1 MKQNF
6 HYCVNPISTF
16 SMIRKVTALKTKQ
29 LRGSNTDYFVSPV
42 KKPQC
47 ICHCVTKS
55 CTNAPDRLATASA
68 ATHIS
73 ACFTC
78 FNRRSGSDH
87 ISPIQTVYFT
97 HCKREKNYTLCIS
110 FVFPALVCAWLGLW
124 LQQGSGKSH
133 KAQPLI
139 ILMPSD
145 VHLSGAYSKPKHTH
159 AQKYACLQCINHRI

>member
-6 HYCVNPISTF
+6 HYCVNLISTF
-16 SMIRKVTALKTKQ
+16 SVIRKVTALKTKQ

-97 HCKREKNYTLCIS
+97 HCKREKKWYTLYIFCLS
-110 FVFPALVCAWLGLW
+110 SSGLCLFRLMTATGQRKEGCKCHLVR
-124 LQQGSGKSH
+124 SV
-133 KAQPLI
+133 I
-139 ILMPSD
+139 
-145 VHLSGAYSKPKHTH
+145 KH
-159 AQKYACLQCINHRI
+159 NR

>member
-16 SMIRKVTALKTKQ
+16 SMIRKVTALNTKQ
-29 LRGSNTDYFVSPV
+29 LRGSNADYFVSPV
-42 KKPQC
+42 KKPQY

-97 HCKREKNYTLCIS
+97 HCKREKMIHSVYLLS
-110 FVFPALVCAWLGLW
+110 FQFVLGSANDCNRAAERGL
-124 LQQGSGKSH
+124 
-133 KAQPLI
+133 
-139 ILMPSD
+139 
-145 VHLSGAYSKPKHTH
+145 
-159 AQKYACLQCINHRI
+159 